1 LFATPTRAKRRNCVF
16 APPPKIGRKKIRR
29 RTNFF
34 LPADFRPDEFFFG
47 GFLAGPNFSAAAA
60 KFGG

>member
-16 APPPKIGRKKIRR
+16 APPPKIGHK
-29 RTNFF
+29 N
-34 LPADFRPDEFFFG
+34 LSAAEFCIFG
-47 GFLAGPNFSAAAA
+47 GFSAGPNFSAAAA

>member
-16 APPPKIGRKKIRR
+16 APPPKIGRKNAAEFCFSGGFSASRIFFRR
-29 RTNFF
+29 IFGGTK
-34 LPADFRPDEFFFG
+34 FFG
-47 GFLAGPNFSAAAA
+47 GAA